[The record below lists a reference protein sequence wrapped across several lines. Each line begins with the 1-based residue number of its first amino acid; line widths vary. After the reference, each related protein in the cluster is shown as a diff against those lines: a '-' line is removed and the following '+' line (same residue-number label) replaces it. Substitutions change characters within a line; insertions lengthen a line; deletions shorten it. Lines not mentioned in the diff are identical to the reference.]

1 MRQKQSPE
9 VSWVGPVKSRVSP
22 RRFPL
27 MKNAI
32 YSIQKHY
39 FVRKGKNHVFGTDFA
54 LRESMTGDE
63 AERLF
68 DATWEDKIQPEIAK
82 GPLVDADD
90 VLLRVP
96 ESNRGYVNISAEH
109 REFRLSGSLWIA
121 QIANGANDQLWIVP
135 NKAYDTRSI
144 TATFKTQ
151 QQKDDFDRL
160 SAEHGFEPQEYARRI
175 LTAHI
180 AIYQDE
186 D

>member
-1 MRQKQSPE
+1 MITP
-9 VSWVGPVKSRVSP
+9 
-22 RRFPL
+22 

-32 YSIQKHY
+32 HSTQKDY

-63 AERLF
+63 AESLF
-68 DATWEDKIQPEIAK
+68 DATWEDKIQPEIAG
-82 GPLVDADD
+82 GPLVDAND
-90 VLLRVP
+90 VRLRLP
-96 ESNRGYVNISAEH
+96 EFNRKYVNVSAEH

-121 QIANGANDQLWIVP
+121 QITNGANDQLWIVP

-144 TATFKTQ
+144 AATFKTQ

-175 LTAHI
+175 LTSYI
-180 AIYQDE
+180 AIHQAE